1 MRAMSTKKRLT
12 EAELRADLER
22 MLLHR
27 MNDYLFEEGYI
38 PESHYRA
45 MRQKIFQHKS
55 KVERRGI
62 DDKKTGLY

>member
-1 MRAMSTKKRLT
+1 MRDMPSERRPT

-27 MNDYLFEEGYI
+27 MNDYLFKEGYI

-45 MRQKIFQHKS
+45 MRQEIFRHKTNI
-55 KVERRGI
+55 ERNGI
-62 DDKKTGLY
+62 DDKKTDLH